1 MPLSPQ
7 FQLSPEIKGISLCL
21 LAYFCFTCGDAV
33 IKVLGPHYP
42 GLQIF
47 FLNMVASALMGFVVV
62 LLTSNLK
69 NLRIHRPWLHLTRGL
84 LLLMM
89 QFSATY
95 TFTHVPLGSAY
106 VLVFSAPLITVIL
119 AHFWL
124 KENIRPQLWACVGTG
139 FVGVLICLQP
149 GSAEWHPGLLTAL
162 LIGIGHSML
171 NLLVRQYGQ
180 QESPHALML
189 TSILTVAVASCW
201 IPFTDFW
208 LPLQWDLS
216 GWHLLFGLLGA
227 IAGIAI
233 TGAYQ
238 LTHAS
243 LLGAFQYSQL
253 LWGVLLG
260 YFFWQEV
267 PSASV
272 LVGTVLIVGSG
283 LVILRLRRP
292 QPATS
297 SPLASTLLSQ
307 ENP

>member
-1 MPLSPQ
+1 MLLSLRLP
-7 FQLSPEIKGISLCL
+7 LSPEIKGISLCL
-21 LAYFCFTCGDAV
+21 LAYFCFTCGDAI
-33 IKVLGPHYP
+33 IKVLGPHYR

-47 FLNMVASALMGFVVV
+47 FLNMVASAIMGSVVV

-69 NLRIHRPWLHLTRGL
+69 NLYIHQPWLHLTRGL

-124 KENIRPQLWACVGTG
+124 KENIRPQLWTCVGIG
-139 FVGVLICLQP
+139 FVGVVICLQP

-189 TSILTVAVASCW
+189 TSIGTVAVASCW
-201 IPFTDFW
+201 IPFTGIW
-208 LPLQWDLS
+208 QPLQWELS

-227 IAGIAI
+227 VAGVSI
-233 TGAYQ
+233 TRAYQ
-238 LTHAS
+238 LTQAS

-260 YFFWQEV
+260 YFFWQEI

-272 LVGTVLIVGSG
+272 WVGTVLIVSSG
-283 LVILRLRRP
+283 LVILHLRRP
-292 QPATS
+292 APATN